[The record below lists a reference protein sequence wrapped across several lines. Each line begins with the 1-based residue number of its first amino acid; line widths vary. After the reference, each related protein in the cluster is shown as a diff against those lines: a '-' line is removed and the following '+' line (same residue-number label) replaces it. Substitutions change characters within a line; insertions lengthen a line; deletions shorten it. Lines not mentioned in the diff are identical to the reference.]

1 MGVAQWRNPRQ
12 PQNHSG
18 GFDIV
23 HAHYAIQRR
32 TPKDSARWHGNAIA
46 THGRNL
52 VDPPPG

>member
-1 MGVAQWRNPRQ
+1 MAWAWRNPRL

-18 GFDIV
+18 GFGIV
-23 HAHYAIQRR
+23 HAHYAIQQR